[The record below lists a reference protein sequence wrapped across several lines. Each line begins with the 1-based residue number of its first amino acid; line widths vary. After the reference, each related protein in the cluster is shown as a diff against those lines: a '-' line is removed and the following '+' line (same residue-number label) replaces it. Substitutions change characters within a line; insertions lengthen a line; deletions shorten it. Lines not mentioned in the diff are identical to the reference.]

1 MNKRQLDIIEKLSSA
16 YRKFNI
22 SELADECKVSERT
35 IRKDLDKIN
44 ELLEENKIGRLVL
57 KSGKIIKPNEFN
69 SILNR
74 ISKDDFYSY
83 KLSKPERIDVI
94 IQMLINSVGYVTL
107 ACIADYLCVSRV
119 TVINDLD
126 EIKEKML
133 EWDLQVISR
142 HNKGLRVEGKEE
154 KKRELLLAMQSNLN
168 VFVVNNVIQTD
179 TRSLPY
185 TKGMIEKNRK

>member
-69 SILNR
+69 SQKCK
-74 ISKDDFYSY
+74 SK
-83 KLSKPERIDVI
+83 
-94 IQMLINSVGYVTL
+94 
-107 ACIADYLCVSRV
+107 
-119 TVINDLD
+119 LD
-126 EIKEKML
+126 NPGAR
-133 EWDLQVISR
+133 DCP
-142 HNKGLRVEGKEE
+142 
-154 KKRELLLAMQSNLN
+154 LL
-168 VFVVNNVIQTD
+168 
-179 TRSLPY
+179 
-185 TKGMIEKNRK
+185 

>member
-154 KKRELLLAMQSNLN
+154 KKRELLL
-168 VFVVNNVIQTD
+168 
-179 TRSLPY
+179 
-185 TKGMIEKNRK
+185 